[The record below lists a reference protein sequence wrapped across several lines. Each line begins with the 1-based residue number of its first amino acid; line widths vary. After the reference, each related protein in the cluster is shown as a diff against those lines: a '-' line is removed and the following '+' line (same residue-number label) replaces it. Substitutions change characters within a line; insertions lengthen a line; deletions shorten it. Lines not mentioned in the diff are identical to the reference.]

1 MLTPDELF
9 DLLSD
14 KTRLRCLMLLLN
26 VDELCV
32 CELTTALQLSQPK
45 ISRHLASLRKLGIV
59 IDERR
64 GLWIYYRVNPNL
76 STWAKDILNAT
87 SKIISEQEPYQSD
100 RENRRRLSNKNI
112 CLSQACV
119 H

>member
-26 VDELCV
+26 VEELCV
-32 CELTTALQLSQPK
+32 CELTTTLQLSQPK

-64 GLWIYYRVNPNL
+64 GLWIYYRMNPNL
-76 STWAKDILNAT
+76 PTWAEDILNTA
-87 SKIISEQEPYQSD
+87 SKTISEQEPYQSD
-100 RENRRRLSNKNI
+100 RKHMLRLSNKNI
-112 CLSQACV
+112 CLSQTCIN
-119 H
+119 